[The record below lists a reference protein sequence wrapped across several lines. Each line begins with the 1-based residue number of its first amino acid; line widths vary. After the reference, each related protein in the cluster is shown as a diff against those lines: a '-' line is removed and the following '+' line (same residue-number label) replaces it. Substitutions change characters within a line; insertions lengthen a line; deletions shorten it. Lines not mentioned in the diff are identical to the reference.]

1 MKKVVFRANG
11 YKELGMGHIYN
22 CLTMAHVLKECEVIF
37 VTESRYPTGVEKLK
51 QSGIK
56 TYCISKEKEIGDV
69 ISAEKPDIWVN
80 DCLDTSKEYMEMLK
94 QRVPRVVTIEDLGP
108 GSEIA
113 DAVIN
118 AIYEHDK
125 RKYVYSGWKY
135 SCLRDEFLNTPTRA
149 FRKEVK
155 RVIFMF
161 GGTDPSNYNRL
172 LYDILLVVANKY
184 KDITFDFVTGTGY
197 DASANGVKDVPEM
210 NIYIHEDVK
219 KVTEYMLD
227 ADIAFTSQGRTI
239 FELAAMGV
247 PSIVLAQN
255 EREQTH
261 TFAQMDHGFLNL
273 GRDDISPLVVGNTL
287 DWLIKTP
294 AIRKNMY
301 DLMVCLPIREG
312 VKRVRDI
319 ILGNYDKNSE
329 ECV

>member
-1 MKKVVFRANG
+1 MTKKIFFRANG

-22 CLTMAHVLKECEVIF
+22 SLTMANVLKEYEIFF
-37 VTESRYPTGVEKLK
+37 VTEKRYSLGAEKLK
-51 QSGIK
+51 ASGIS
-56 TYCISKEKEIGDV
+56 TFAISSEEEIV
-69 ISAEKPDIWVN
+69 SIITSIKPDIWVN
-80 DCLDTSKEYMEMLK
+80 DCLDTTQEYIGMLK
-94 QRVPRVVTIEDLGP
+94 QWIPRVVTVEDLGS

-113 DAVIN
+113 DVVIN
-118 AIYEHDK
+118 AIFEHDK
-125 RKYVYSGWKY
+125 RNYVYSGWKY
-135 SCLRDEFLNTPTRA
+135 ACLRDEFLNTPARI

-172 LYDILLVVANKY
+172 LYDILLAVASKY
-184 KDITFDFVTGTGY
+184 KGIIFDFITGIGY
-197 DASANGVKDVPEM
+197 DAAACGVRDVPDL

-239 FELAAMGV
+239 FELAAIGV

-273 GRDDISPLVVGNTL
+273 GRDDISPSVVANTL

-312 VKRVRDI
+312 VNRVKNI
-319 ILGNYDKNSE
+319 ILGSYNDKGDD
-329 ECV
+329 